1 MLYEI
6 KSKYYILVGGNYVRV
21 DVVPNGKDDIN
32 LQPDMN
38 DKIERSVNVIA
49 KPVDMNDAFK
59 KQFMKNSK
67 SILDSNSRYDR

>member
-6 KSKYYILVGGNYVRV
+6 KDKYYILVGGNYVRV
-21 DVVPNGKDDIN
+21 DVVPNGKDDIT

-38 DKIERSVNVIA
+38 DKIERSANVIA

-67 SILDSNSRYDR
+67 SMLDSNSRYDR